1 MSVAARLEGQRVLVT
16 GEDRDLGERIARV
29 LRRNGAVVDLDS
41 AHTDDGTGVARN
53 AARRL
58 GGLDVLINTGP
69 TAIPEIGANL
79 RAIRRGVERAL
90 QRSMGLLV
98 TTTEA
103 ALDAMPKGASII
115 NTVTLSAP
123 GLELTRAQEALATA
137 VLETTQGWAQTLAPR
152 GVRVNAVV
160 GGPRWDPSL
169 EAPTLEAVSDG
180 EHLRADEDLSAEE
193 ARDLEELDAF
203 VYLAS
208 GESRHIS
215 GSVIA
220 VARPLR
226 PEEVG
231 SPAAL

>member
-1 MSVAARLEGQRVLVT
+1 MSVAARLKGQRVLVT

-29 LRRNGAVVDLDS
+29 LRRNGALVDIDS
-41 AHTDDGTGVARN
+41 APDDDGTGVARS
-53 AARRL
+53 AARKL

-90 QRSMGLLV
+90 QRSMALLV

-160 GGPRWDPSL
+160 GGPRWDPAL
-169 EAPTLEAVSDG
+169 EGPTLEAVDSNQGLGESMSD
-180 EHLRADEDLSAEE
+180 EE
-193 ARDLEELDAF
+193 ANDLEELDAF

-231 SPAAL
+231 SPAVL